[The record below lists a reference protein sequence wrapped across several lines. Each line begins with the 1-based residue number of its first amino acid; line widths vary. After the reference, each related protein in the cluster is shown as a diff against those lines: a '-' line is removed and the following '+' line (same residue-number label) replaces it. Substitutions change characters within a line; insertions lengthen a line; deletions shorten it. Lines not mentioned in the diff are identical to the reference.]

1 MSRFA
6 EPMSRL
12 IDELRK
18 LPGIGT
24 KSAQRLAFHVL
35 RASDADARA
44 LAEAILVLR
53 EKLRLCSICNN
64 ITDVDPCGYCAS
76 AVRDRHL
83 VCVVE
88 EPTNIATIEK
98 TRSYNGVYHV
108 LHGTLSPIGGVGP
121 EQLRIANLL
130 TRLAPRPQSVILSEA
145 ASAARPNFGPVM
157 LSEAASAARPNF
169 GPVILSEERSNESKD
184 LRLDSP
190 AAASDRFLPPN
201 PAESLPA
208 QQYEPEAIR
217 EVILATSPTTEG
229 EATAAYLAQ
238 EIRRVNPTLR
248 ITRIATGVP
257 AGSDIE
263 YADEVTMTRALEGRR
278 EF

>member
-35 RASDADARA
+35 RSTDADARA
-44 LAEAILVLR
+44 LAEAILMLR

-64 ITDVDPCGYCAS
+64 ITDVDPCTYCTS
-76 AVRDRHL
+76 PVRDPHI
-83 VCVVE
+83 VCVIE

-130 TRLAPRPQSVILSEA
+130 TRLT
-145 ASAARPNFGPVM
+145 
-157 LSEAASAARPNF
+157 
-169 GPVILSEERSNESKD
+169 
-184 LRLDSP
+184 P
-190 AAASDRFLPPN
+190 AADGHPD
-201 PAESLPA
+201 
-208 QQYEPEAIR
+208 AIR

-229 EATAAYLAQ
+229 EATAAYLAH
-238 EIRRVNPTLR
+238 EIRRIAPTLH

-278 EF
+278 DF

>member
-1 MSRFA
+1 LAAGRFA

-35 RASDADARA
+35 RSSDADARA

-53 EKLRLCSICNN
+53 QKLHLCSICSN
-64 ITDVDPCGYCAS
+64 ITDIDPCIYCS
-76 AVRDRHL
+76 SPSRDQR
-83 VCVVE
+83 VICVVE
-88 EPTNIATIEK
+88 EPTNIATIDK

-121 EQLRIANLL
+121 EQLRIASLL
-130 TRLAPRPQSVILSEA
+130 ARLT
-145 ASAARPNFGPVM
+145 AST
-157 LSEAASAARPNF
+157 
-169 GPVILSEERSNESKD
+169 
-184 LRLDSP
+184 
-190 AAASDRFLPPN
+190 AAASVVQEASRDRL
-201 PAESLPA
+201 AEAGTSLDPIPLNEEVL
-208 QQYEPEAIR
+208 EPELLVR

-238 EIRRVNPTLR
+238 EIRRVAPALR
-248 ITRIATGVP
+248 VTRIATGVP

-278 EF
+278 DF